1 MESRIEIHETAFV
14 TSTFRSTCESLSR
27 DPFSRLW
34 NNEKTDVWVASYL
47 REVSTEEPYTHCIRN
62 RYFLDTIEALV
73 EKNQVEVLINFG
85 CGFSMYPFLLPEQI
99 LHIEIDKADVVEH
112 KRSKVQDWQNQGLLP
127 ERNIHYIGVDFNEAY
142 QDELSKK
149 IAALKSG
156 KSSFILL
163 EGVLF
168 FLNKEVTEM
177 LFNLFS
183 TLQHRGDYVGS
194 VSYKGAVART
204 PVFKRLLHFFTDKL
218 LQGQALDYQTLED
231 DFYTSLPGYQLLDSQ
246 DYFTLSAK
254 YAHQPLAAE
263 KEEVLNETYYL
274 LQKT

>member
-1 MESRIEIHETAFV
+1 METKIEVHETAFV
-14 TSTFRSTCESLSR
+14 TSSFRSMYQGLSR
-27 DPFSRLW
+27 DRFSRLW
-34 NNEKTDVWVASYL
+34 NNDKTDVWVQEYINA
-47 REVSTEEPYTHCIRN
+47 VSAEEPYTHCIRN
-62 RYFLDTIEALV
+62 RYFLDTIEELV
-73 EKNQVEVLINFG
+73 EKNKVEVLINFG
-85 CGFSMYPFLLPEQI
+85 CGFSMYPFLLPEQL
-99 LHIEIDKADVVEH
+99 LHIEIDKADVIEH
-112 KRSKVQDWQNQGLLP
+112 KRSKVQHWQAQGLLP

-142 QDELSKK
+142 QEELSAK
-149 IAALKSG
+149 IAAIKSG

-183 TLQHRGDYVGS
+183 TLQQSSDYVGS
-194 VSYKGAVART
+194 VSYKDEVTRT

-218 LQGQALDYQTLED
+218 LEGQTLDYQTLED
-231 DFYTSLPGYQLLDSQ
+231 EFYTSLPGYKLLDSQ

-254 YAHQPLAAE
+254 YQHQPLTSK

-274 LQKT
+274 LQKA